1 VKLRFTDGTIT
12 VTFGHTSSENTLRQY
27 TPQTPDTSFLSDEPI
42 LDDGGEVFS
51 VTYRNIAEQA
61 SVSWVGDTLSD
72 QRDSIN
78 ILNQLFDQARY
89 RQRTGL
95 GDRVYVEFQPVD
107 GEDWYRSEVL
117 SGRVLIDDSYRLG
130 LQLSSQELF
139 STIIFTRR
147 YYWEGPEEQ
156 IPLTNGNGIDDLD
169 GLTVYN
175 CDDDLGEYVSRDNW
189 VSIAAE
195 DVVGDLPAPI
205 RLEMENTYNDED
217 GLAQVWISHNV
228 HSNPE
233 SMTHILEA
241 EDATGGTTK
250 NWAFSSGGQY
260 QQYTVSG
267 TEQELA
273 FTWDLTS
280 EMLANCAGNYFKL
293 LARFQTG
300 MDPRNFYFQF
310 KLYYRQLSPI
320 WESQEVNP
328 EQDFAL
334 TIRDLATVQLP
345 PWLPESGSPAPLEL
359 RMYVRDPNG
368 VGTVQLDFLQLSPVD
383 NYCVLRHIVGSV
395 EYGETL
401 VFDGMENLLYVETA
415 DGDAGTFTRYG
426 SKAIMLWPERDQRL
440 YFLMH
445 SEWMNQAEVD
455 RTIAVKAYH
464 RPRRLSL

>member
-1 VKLRFTDGTIT
+1 M
-12 VTFGHTSSENTLRQY
+12 
-27 TPQTPDTSFLSDEPI
+27 PDTSFLSDEPI

-51 VTYRNIAEQA
+51 VTYRNVTEQA
-61 SVSWVGDTLSD
+61 SVAWVGATYGTLED

-78 ILNQLFDQARY
+78 VLNQLFDQARY

-95 GDRVYVEFQPVD
+95 GSRVYVEFQPVD

-117 SGRVLIDDSYRLG
+117 SGRILIDDSYRLG

-156 IPLTNGNGIDDLD
+156 IPLSNGNGEDDLD

-189 VSIAAE
+189 VSIKSE
-195 DVVGDLPAPI
+195 DIIGDLPAPI
-205 RLEMENTYNDED
+205 RLEMENTYDD
-217 GLAQVWISHNV
+217 DIGLAWVWISHNV
-228 HSNPE
+228 HSSPE

-241 EDATGGTTK
+241 EDATGGTTQD
-250 NWAFSSGGQY
+250 WAYASGGQY
-260 QQYTVSG
+260 QQYALSG
-267 TEQELA
+267 TSQELA
-273 FTWDLTS
+273 YTWDLTS
-280 EMLANCAGNYFKL
+280 EMLANCGGNYFKL
-293 LARFQTG
+293 LARFASVQ
-300 MDPRNFYFQF
+300 DVRSFYFQF
-310 KLYYRQLSPI
+310 KLYYRQISAI
-320 WESQEVNP
+320 WVSQEVNP

-334 TIRDLATVQLP
+334 GIRDLATVQLP

-359 RMYVRDPNG
+359 RMYVRRPDGATNLN
-368 VGTVQLDFLQLSPVD
+368 LDFLQLSPVD
-383 NYCVLRHIVGSV
+383 NYCVLRSLVGAV
-395 EYGETL
+395 EHGETL
-401 VFDGMENLLYVETA
+401 IFDGMENLLYVETA

-445 SEWMNQAEVD
+445 SEWANRAEVE
-455 RTIAVKAYH
+455 RTIAVKAYY